1 MRVLWLCNI
10 MLPVIAMHLGKE
22 VNNKEGWL
30 SGTYERLRKADF
42 RTEGGERIE
51 LGVCFPVPSEQDEIR
66 VSLVNLEVFGFYE
79 DTNHPEIYDAG
90 LESRLKRIVDKFNP
104 DLIHCFGTE
113 YPHTLAMT
121 RAFPNPDKILVGIQ
135 GLCHLCAEEYMA
147 NLPENIQKKK
157 TFRDILRKDS
167 MLRQKEKFDIRGA
180 YEIEALKRV
189 KHVTGRTAWDKAAVA
204 KVSDAKYHFMNET
217 LRSTFYEGSWDVEQC
232 IPHSVFLSQGDYPL
246 KGLHHMISAMPVILK
261 KYPDAVLYVAGN
273 DLTKNS
279 TFKQKIKI
287 SGYGNYLRKLIK
299 KYDLSERIHFL
310 GRLNADEM
318 KARYLKSN
326 LYVCASALE
335 NSPNSLGEAMLLG
348 VPSLVSC
355 TGGIPSVFEKNK
367 DGLMFTPG
375 DVGELAEQVIYL
387 FDNPDKML
395 KFSVKAKE
403 HAKIV
408 HNPDANYERLLEI
421 YREIV

>member
-135 GLCHLCAEEYMA
+135 GLCYKYAEVYMA
-147 NLPENIQKKK
+147 NLPVKVQKSK
-157 TFRDILRKDS
+157 TDRK
-167 MLRQKEKFDIRGA
+167 
-180 YEIEALKRV
+180 
-189 KHVTGRTAWDKAAVA
+189 
-204 KVSDAKYHFMNET
+204 
-217 LRSTFYEGSWDVEQC
+217 
-232 IPHSVFLSQGDYPL
+232 SV
-246 KGLHHMISAMPVILK
+246 V
-261 KYPDAVLYVAGN
+261 
-273 DLTKNS
+273 
-279 TFKQKIKI
+279 
-287 SGYGNYLRKLIK
+287 
-299 KYDLSERIHFL
+299 
-310 GRLNADEM
+310 
-318 KARYLKSN
+318 
-326 LYVCASALE
+326 
-335 NSPNSLGEAMLLG
+335 
-348 VPSLVSC
+348 
-355 TGGIPSVFEKNK
+355 
-367 DGLMFTPG
+367 
-375 DVGELAEQVIYL
+375 
-387 FDNPDKML
+387 
-395 KFSVKAKE
+395 
-403 HAKIV
+403 
-408 HNPDANYERLLEI
+408 
-421 YREIV
+421 